1 MTITMYQASIPVLQ
15 KMLANLSGILTKAA
29 DYAEERKMD
38 ASVVLE
44 TRIFPDM
51 FPLIRQVQITTD
63 FAKSCGARLAGIP
76 VPSFPDTETTFADLQ
91 TRLAAT
97 QEFLASLK
105 PEQIDGTEERTI
117 SFNIHEHEL
126 NFKGLDYLTGF
137 AIPNFYFHMTAAYAI
152 LRMCGMDLG
161 KKDFLGKM

>member
-1 MTITMYQASIPVLQ
+1 MSLSMYQASVPVLQ
-15 KMLANLSGILTKAA
+15 KMLTNLSGILTKAA
-29 DYAEERKMD
+29 AYADERKID
-38 ASVVLE
+38 RSVMLA

-51 FPLIRQVQITTD
+51 FSLLRQVQITTD

-76 VPSFPDTETTFADLQ
+76 LPSFPDTETTFDELQ
-91 TRLAAT
+91 ARISKV

-105 PEQIDGTEERTI
+105 PEQIDGSEGRHI
-117 SFNIHEHEL
+117 SFKIHDNEF
-126 NFKGLDYLTGF
+126 NFNGADYLTNF

-161 KKDFLGKM
+161 KKDFLGPV